1 MKLTWQAVAEAE
13 SYKVSVDGTVVEEGV
28 TALAQTIEGL
38 TVGQEYT
45 FQVAAVRGEN
55 VSTPAEV
62 KLTITEDAV
71 KTWNFAAFG
80 QGVDNKTANNGYS
93 GSLDTG
99 DLKIWEK
106 NSKGKL
112 VAASTDGLA
121 FYYTTI
127 DPATENFTLS
137 ADITVDEWTYT
148 NGQEG
153 FGLMAADRVGENGDS
168 AIFWNNSY
176 MLSATKVEYLWDATE
191 GKVSDAGGT
200 NTP

>member
-99 DLKIWEK
+99 DLKIWENEQQRK
-106 NSKGKL
+106 AGSSFQRM
-112 VAASTDGLA
+112 VWHST
-121 FYYTTI
+121 TT
-127 DPATENFTLS
+127 
-137 ADITVDEWTYT
+137 T
-148 NGQEG
+148 N
-153 FGLMAADRVGENGDS
+153 
-168 AIFWNNSY
+168 
-176 MLSATKVEYLWDATE
+176 
-191 GKVSDAGGT
+191 
-200 NTP
+200 